1 MFLIKVLY
9 CVFSKNK
16 SEVEQKDVEIITD
29 SLAVKCPCVSEQ
41 SIPYVIVCI
50 TVIEGITL

>member
-16 SEVEQKDVEIITD
+16 LEVEQKDVEIITD

>member
-1 MFLIKVLY
+1 MF
-9 CVFSKNK
+9 FKNK

-50 TVIEGITL
+50 TVIKGIAL